1 MDEVQRVGNVNAV
14 ELRAYE
20 RIADVFARL
29 LAEPTPEALLGA
41 FADAIEQL
49 VPSSGLVLLE
59 RNEAED
65 ELTPVLMRGTRNDDA
80 LRVPLVAHGRVTGAL
95 SIHREGDDSEFRDE
109 ELEFIARFADAAAL
123 VLDNARARARLA
135 QLAQTDDLTGALNRR
150 GFFEAAERELA
161 RATRED
167 THTAL
172 LVVDVD
178 DLKGVKGVVV
188 RSVSDRTFLMHLGGK
203 VAMTGRVAVRNRD
216 DLSLVYTP
224 GVARVSRAIAA
235 DPERSWALTQR
246 ANAIAII
253 SDGTA
258 VLGLGNVGP
267 LARRDLD
274 RFIGGSRQSHKRQA
288 RFFGQ
293 QIRQRLPH
301 RPIVVGDQDGDA
313 GQHCPRDGGHRGSLR
328 ITA

>member
-1 MDEVQRVGNVNAV
+1 MDEVQRVGNVDAV

-167 THTAL
+167 TDTAL

-178 DLKGVKGVVV
+178 DLKGVNDRHGHSLGDALLAQVAETLSSRTRRGDIVGRLGGDEFAVVLPGAGRDAAENLAHELEHLLRNAVIETLSGRIVATASVGVAATDGRRMGVV
-188 RSVSDRTFLMHLGGK
+188 RL
-203 VAMTGRVAVRNRD
+203 
-216 DLSLVYTP
+216 
-224 GVARVSRAIAA
+224 
-235 DPERSWALTQR
+235 
-246 ANAIAII
+246 
-253 SDGTA
+253 
-258 VLGLGNVGP
+258 
-267 LARRDLD
+267 LARADVDMYR
-274 RFIGGSRQSHKRQA
+274 RKKRRKSSR
-288 RFFGQ
+288 
-293 QIRQRLPH
+293 
-301 RPIVVGDQDGDA
+301 
-313 GQHCPRDGGHRGSLR
+313 
-328 ITA
+328 

>member
-1 MDEVQRVGNVNAV
+1 MDEVQRVGNVDAV

-20 RIADVFARL
+20 RISDVFARL

-167 THTAL
+167 TDTAL

-178 DLKGVKGVVV
+178 DLKGVNDRHGHSLGDALLAQVAETLSSRTRRGDIVGRLGGDEFAVVLPGAGRDAAENLAHELEHLLRNAVIETLSGRIVATASVGVAATDGRRMGVV
-188 RSVSDRTFLMHLGGK
+188 RL
-203 VAMTGRVAVRNRD
+203 
-216 DLSLVYTP
+216 
-224 GVARVSRAIAA
+224 
-235 DPERSWALTQR
+235 
-246 ANAIAII
+246 
-253 SDGTA
+253 
-258 VLGLGNVGP
+258 
-267 LARRDLD
+267 LARADVDMYR
-274 RFIGGSRQSHKRQA
+274 RKKRRKSSR
-288 RFFGQ
+288 
-293 QIRQRLPH
+293 
-301 RPIVVGDQDGDA
+301 
-313 GQHCPRDGGHRGSLR
+313 
-328 ITA
+328 

>member
-167 THTAL
+167 TDTAL

-178 DLKGVKGVVV
+178 DLKGVNDRHGHSLGDALLAQVAETLSSRTRRGDIVGRLGGDEFAVVLPGAGRDAAENLAHELEHLLRNAVIETLSGRIVATASVGVAATDGRRMGVV
-188 RSVSDRTFLMHLGGK
+188 RL
-203 VAMTGRVAVRNRD
+203 
-216 DLSLVYTP
+216 
-224 GVARVSRAIAA
+224 
-235 DPERSWALTQR
+235 
-246 ANAIAII
+246 
-253 SDGTA
+253 
-258 VLGLGNVGP
+258 
-267 LARRDLD
+267 LARADVDMYR
-274 RFIGGSRQSHKRQA
+274 RKKRRKSSR
-288 RFFGQ
+288 
-293 QIRQRLPH
+293 
-301 RPIVVGDQDGDA
+301 
-313 GQHCPRDGGHRGSLR
+313 
-328 ITA
+328 